1 MNENEAKTRI
11 EKLSRELHQHNY
23 NYYVL
28 DKPTISD
35 FDFDMLLKE
44 LEKLEKKYPQ
54 FALPDSPTQRV
65 GGEPVKSFK
74 TVIHR
79 EAFLSLSNTYSEEEI
94 REFDKRVRKLAE
106 GSVEYVCELK
116 YDGVA
121 LGITYKNGI
130 LHQAVTRGDG
140 TQGDDI
146 TSNVKTIPSIPL
158 RLNEGY
164 PEEVEV
170 RGEVFFPLKN
180 FEKLNKEREEK
191 GLEVYANPRNTAS
204 GTLKLQDPKEVA
216 RRKLDFFLYAILEE
230 NEAFQ
235 THYEGLQYARKLGF
249 KVSNNVALCQSLDQI
264 FEYIHDWDTGRFQLD
279 YEIDGI
285 VIKVNDL
292 KQQKLL
298 GFTAKSPRW
307 AVAYKF
313 KAKQAETLLEDIG
326 YQVGRTGAITP
337 VAHLKP
343 VLLAGTTVKRASL
356 HNEDIILQMDIR
368 IGDHVFVEKGGEI
381 IPKIVG
387 VNLAKRPKDIP
398 EFHFATHCPE
408 CGAKLYRKEGE
419 AAHYCPNEDHC
430 PPQIKG
436 KLEHFISR
444 KAMDIDSLGE
454 GKIELLFDKGLVR
467 NVADLYDL
475 SYNDIFGLEK
485 IIPGEDGKK
494 EKKISFRE
502 KTTERI
508 ISGIEESRQRPFER
522 VLFALGI
529 RHVGETVAK
538 KLAQHFRNI
547 DQLMGASREDL
558 VAVDEIGQIIAD
570 SVLQYFANE
579 EHQNIISR
587 LKASGLQMETEA
599 SEVKVVSQKLD
610 GKSFVVSGVFSN
622 LSRDEIKALIESNGG
637 KNVGSISSK
646 TDYLLAG
653 ENMGPSKKAKAEKLN
668 IPIISEEDFEEMI
681 R

>member
-1 MNENEAKTRI
+1 
-11 EKLSRELHQHNY
+11 
-23 NYYVL
+23 
-28 DKPTISD
+28 
-35 FDFDMLLKE
+35 
-44 LEKLEKKYPQ
+44 YPQ
-54 FALPDSPTQRV
+54 YASPDSPTQRV

-74 TVIHR
+74 TVTHR

-94 REFDKRVRKLAE
+94 REFDVRVRKTA
-106 GSVEYVCELK
+106 GDRVEYVCELK

-121 LGITYKNGI
+121 IGVTYKNGI

-158 RLNEGY
+158 RLNDGY
-164 PEEVEV
+164 PEEIEI

-180 FEKLNKEREEK
+180 FEKLNREREEK
-191 GLEVYANPRNTAS
+191 GFEIYANPRNTAS

-216 RRKLDFFLYAILEE
+216 RRKLDFFLYAVLDERG
-230 NEAFQ
+230 NLQ
-235 THYEGLQYARKLGF
+235 SHYEGLQYARKLGF
-249 KVSNNVALCQSLDQI
+249 KVSHNVALCQSLDQI
-264 FEYIHDWDTGRFQLD
+264 YEYIHDWDTGRFQLD

-307 AVAYKF
+307 AVAYQF

-356 HNEDIILQMDIR
+356 HNEDIIRQMDIR
-368 IGDHVFVEKGGEI
+368 IGDYVFVEKGGEI

-387 VNLAKRPKDIP
+387 VNKAKRPKDIP

-408 CGAKLYRKEGE
+408 CGSKLYRKEGE

-444 KAMDIDSLGE
+444 KAMNIDSL
-454 GKIELLFDKGLVR
+454 KGTICAGNQACWR
-467 NVADLYDL
+467 NCC
-475 SYNDIFGLEK
+475 
-485 IIPGEDGKK
+485 K
-494 EKKISFRE
+494 ETGPPFQGYRPPDE
-502 KTTERI
+502 CRQGRI
-508 ISGIEESRQRPFER
+508 TGC
-522 VLFALGI
+522 G
-529 RHVGETVAK
+529 
-538 KLAQHFRNI
+538 
-547 DQLMGASREDL
+547 
-558 VAVDEIGQIIAD
+558 
-570 SVLQYFANE
+570 
-579 EHQNIISR
+579 
-587 LKASGLQMETEA
+587 
-599 SEVKVVSQKLD
+599 
-610 GKSFVVSGVFSN
+610 
-622 LSRDEIKALIESNGG
+622 
-637 KNVGSISSK
+637 
-646 TDYLLAG
+646 
-653 ENMGPSKKAKAEKLN
+653 
-668 IPIISEEDFEEMI
+668 
-681 R
+681 